1 MRTVALQ
8 FLCLT
13 LLSLLLSSCGDSGG
27 SGYNPAIG
35 PFDENGNYVEA
46 WADNPPKK
54 RRRASRRK
62 NADPEPAK
70 VTKKKTKPKAEPKKK
85 PTTSTKPKTHQ
96 PQQTKRKT
104 ASTPKQV
111 TKPKPKAKPKPKPRP
126 KPKVTKKSKP
136 KPKSKPVKVTPRIKR
151 HKVKKGDTLYGLAR
165 KYGTS
170 VSKIRKANNLKGS
183 TIQTGRTLIIPQ

>member
-13 LLSLLLSSCGDSGG
+13 LLSLLLSSCGDSIG
-27 SGYNPAIG
+27 SPDYNPAIG
-35 PFDENGNYVEA
+35 PFDEDGNYVEA

-62 NADPEPAK
+62 NADPEPVK
-70 VTKKKTKPKAEPKKK
+70 VTKKTEPEKK
-85 PTTSTKPKTHQ
+85 PTTPTKPQ
-96 PQQTKRKT
+96 ARQSQQTKRKT
-104 ASTPKQV
+104 TSTPKPV
-111 TKPKPKAKPKPKPRP
+111 TKAKAKPKPKPRP

-136 KPKSKPVKVTPRIKR
+136 KPKPVKVTPRIKR
-151 HKVKKGDTLYGLAR
+151 HKVKKGDTLFGLAR
-165 KYGTS
+165 RYGTS

-183 TIQTGRTLIIPQ
+183 TIHTGRTLIIPQ